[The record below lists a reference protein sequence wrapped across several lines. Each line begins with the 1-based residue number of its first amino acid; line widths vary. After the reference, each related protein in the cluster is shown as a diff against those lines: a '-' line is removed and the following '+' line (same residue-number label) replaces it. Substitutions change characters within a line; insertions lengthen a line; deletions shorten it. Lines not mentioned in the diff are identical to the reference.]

1 MEGAPGGPVERM
13 TPVTVAMRTAIIS
26 VMMTMRMRN
35 HKEME
40 VTMQVIAK
48 SKKKMKRR
56 ISWLI
61 TFMAKK
67 RPRVQ

>member
-1 MEGAPGGPVERM
+1 
-13 TPVTVAMRTAIIS
+13 
-26 VMMTMRMRN
+26 MRN